1 MTTKIKIIEV
11 FNLSNKIIFN
21 VKIEGDK
28 YLIGDIYQNS
38 ENGLAFI
45 LKGVGIEN
53 NPDSESKSLLVE
65 ILNENYSLKDFKDK
79 IFISKV

>member
-11 FNLSNKIIFN
+11 FNLSNKIFFN

-38 ENGLAFI
+38 ENDLAFI

-53 NPDSESKSLLVE
+53 NPDSETKSLLVE